1 MNGRR
6 ETRVGKINRERPR
19 KKAPRNFNAAK
30 TIRQS
35 ARDALVLF
43 FRQRAYVP
51 AGTRTQTAP
60 KFDPQLQNTPMTREA
75 EKEKRGGWERWRRR
89 RRRRGE
95 RGGAGEDVREEKRAW
110 NLYEEKSTS
119 LITNNTGGRAVVGM
133 FCLEITAN
141 SDCRGTL

>member
-1 MNGRR
+1 M
-6 ETRVGKINRERPR
+6 GKINRERPR

-60 KFDPQLQNTPMTREA
+60 KFDPQLQNTPMTREV
-75 EKEKRGGWERWRRR
+75 EKEKRVGGWERWRRR

-141 SDCRGTL
+141 SDC